1 MQYYIPSS
9 EKKEHIE
16 SLIDVLKTNC
26 MQHLVSIEVLNNE
39 LVCYIKKDS
48 ITYFFEY
55 LKDNS
60 KCLFKQLTDITAIDY
75 PERTDRFEIVY
86 HLLSFIYNI
95 RIRVKV
101 LVQEYDVVESLSY
114 LYMNA
119 DWLER
124 ELWDMFGIYVINHN
138 DLRRIL
144 TDFGFDGHP
153 LRKDFP
159 LTGFS
164 EVSYDE
170 ESDKVV
176 YKPVELMQTFR
187 DFSYKNP
194 WMNDIHSDTFKVVN
208 RNTNDAED

>member
-1 MQYYIPSS
+1 MQYYIPSN
-9 EKKEHIE
+9 EKKEQIE
-16 SLIDVLKTNC
+16 ALADVLKANC
-26 MQHLVSIEVLNNE
+26 QQHLISINIINNE
-39 LVCYIKKDS
+39 LVCCIKKDS

-60 KCLFKQLTDITAIDY
+60 KCLFKQLTDITGVDY
-75 PERTDRFEIVY
+75 PEKPERFEIVY
-86 HLLSFIYNI
+86 HLLSFIFNI

-101 LVQEYDVVESLSY
+101 LVAEYDALESIAY
-114 LYMNA
+114 LYSNA

-124 ELWDMFGIYVINHN
+124 ELWDMFGIYVVNHN

-153 LRKDFP
+153 LKKDFP

-164 EVSYDE
+164 EVEYDKK
-170 ESDKVV
+170 SDKVI

-208 RNTNDAED
+208 RKTNVVED